1 MSFRSKLSSK
11 VKEGE
16 PMKTSKTNFRFL
28 AASIGIT
35 APLLMFAPGLE
46 GLSRAGTVVVTPSNM
61 DNWTLNTFDDYGNIV
76 ATGGTA
82 QITSD
87 PGGASPLFPGNT
99 GSVQLET
106 PNVPNPLNPPPEGY
120 GGDGAAAL
128 ATEQFDGTLL
138 SSITSLS
145 YSAFDVTN
153 NGQQF
158 PYLAISINTGNVDN
172 SGDAGA
178 LANTLDT
185 LFFEPPFQQPLTG
198 NPSLFDQGPTVPN
211 QWQTWNANN
220 LLVGGF
226 WDNDGIADPGVAEG
240 GNPGVMPLST
250 FLTDFPDATIENG
263 GLPELGGIALQVG
276 FGSSTDNY
284 DGYVDQ
290 FTLGTT
296 SGSTTYDF
304 EPAAVP
310 EPASF
315 GLLGIGAL
323 ALLRRRRRAPQ

>member
-1 MSFRSKLSSK
+1 
-11 VKEGE
+11 
-16 PMKTSKTNFRFL
+16 MKTSKTNFRFL
-28 AASIGIT
+28 AASMGIA
-35 APLLMFAPGLE
+35 APLLMFVPGLE

-61 DNWTLNTFDDYGNIV
+61 DNWTLNTFDDYGNIL

-106 PNVPNPLNPPPEGY
+106 PYVPNPLNPPPEGY

-185 LFFEPPFQQPLTG
+185 LFFEPPYQQGSSDG
-198 NPSLFDQGPTVPN
+198 NGSLPTQEATAQN
-211 QWQTWNANN
+211 QWQSWNAFE
-220 LLVGGF
+220 GGF
-226 WDNDGIADPGVAEG
+226 WDNDSIAGPGT
-240 GNPGVMPLST
+240 GVMPLST

-290 FTLGTT
+290 FTLGTA

-315 GLLGIGAL
+315 SLLGIGAL